1 MFKKVNIKDEPPRL
15 FLELLDSETKE
26 FREKF
31 HTFWKEA
38 KYYDIYNKIIDGD
51 AVSLA
56 IVRMTKEDYET
67 FMKEKSLENYLEEE
81 RYNLGKSM
89 HELTEAVK
97 LYLDK
102 ERTRK
107 VNWAIGKCFI
117 GFIGISGLIVLN
129 DFIVINYFL

>member
-1 MFKKVNIKDEPPRL
+1 MNGVKLRDILDKKEEIMNKESKDEYIQVPDDDADDVSTGSFNLYQKR
-15 FLELLDSETKE
+15 
-26 FREKF
+26 RE
-31 HTFWKEA
+31 
-38 KYYDIYNKIIDGD
+38 
-51 AVSLA
+51 V
-56 IVRMTKEDYET
+56 
-67 FMKEKSLENYLEEE
+67 E

-89 HELTEAVK
+89 HELTQAVK

-107 VNWAIGKCFI
+107 VNWAIGKCFV

>member
-1 MFKKVNIKDEPPRL
+1 MNGVTLRDILDKKEEIMNKESKDEYIQVPDDDDDVSTGSFNLYQKR
-15 FLELLDSETKE
+15 
-26 FREKF
+26 RE
-31 HTFWKEA
+31 
-38 KYYDIYNKIIDGD
+38 
-51 AVSLA
+51 V
-56 IVRMTKEDYET
+56 
-67 FMKEKSLENYLEEE
+67 E

-89 HELTEAVK
+89 HELTQAVK

-107 VNWAIGKCFI
+107 VNWAIGKCFV